1 MTKKQCPKC
10 RGDCSTKL
18 PILTMVKNVM
28 FGPACGLCGGRK
40 SMKLNNKHYCPV
52 CEKHILDL
60 EVARGL

>member
-1 MTKKQCPKC
+1 
-10 RGDCSTKL
+10 
-18 PILTMVKNVM
+18 MVKNVM